1 MPMSLNRGSPQTRV
15 RLLYLLSEALQFVN
29 VKSDKGRSKSQQQLI
44 YFSVLRV
51 TTFEKSFML
60 INDMYLLNNNSR
72 LMAILSHFDLRHARI
87 YWIVYTNRKRFLLP
101 TSLIFCFK
109 E

>member
-29 VKSDKGRSKSQQQLI
+29 VKSDKGRSKSQLI

-51 TTFEKSFML
+51 TTFKKSFML
-60 INDMYLLNNNSR
+60 INDMYLLSNSR
-72 LMAILSHFDLRHARI
+72 
-87 YWIVYTNRKRFLLP
+87 
-101 TSLIFCFK
+101 
-109 E
+109 

>member
-29 VKSDKGRSKSQQQLI
+29 VKSDKGRSKPQLI

-51 TTFEKSFML
+51 TTFKKSFML
-60 INDMYLLNNNSR
+60 INDMYLLLSNSR
-72 LMAILSHFDLRHARI
+72 
-87 YWIVYTNRKRFLLP
+87 
-101 TSLIFCFK
+101 
-109 E
+109 